1 MDLSSLPND
10 VCINIMEY
18 TRPHICPTQRDRER
32 LQKHVIQRQIY
43 NKKNSPPNE
52 TYSLLYDYLQ
62 HDSEHIF
69 HVLSTCKCCLRHQR
83 NRPIAYNQDNPI
95 LPMSTMCQEE
105 QIGKTRICAC
115 PCRHIMRAIAHHFHD
130 G

>member
-1 MDLSSLPND
+1 MDLSSLPHD

-43 NKKNSPPNE
+43 NKKTSPYLPPDIP
-52 TYSLLYDYLQ
+52 LYQYLK

-83 NRPIAYNQDNPI
+83 NRPIAYNQNNPI
-95 LPMSTMCQEE
+95 LPMSTMSQEE